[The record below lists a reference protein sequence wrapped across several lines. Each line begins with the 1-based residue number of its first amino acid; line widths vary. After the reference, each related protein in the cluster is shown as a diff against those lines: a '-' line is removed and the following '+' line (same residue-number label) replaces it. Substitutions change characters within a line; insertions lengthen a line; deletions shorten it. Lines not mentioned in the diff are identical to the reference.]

1 MVFRYFDEHMGEIAM
16 EELSKMEI
24 WNPTMEHIFAQTMKR
39 IEEGKGAGSGA
50 AGFLYAGGREGR
62 RGKDRIRLLVMVL
75 VQGNVILCGCVKDI
89 KFR

>member
-39 IEEGKGAGSGA
+39 IEEGNITVAPQIVR
-50 AGFLYAGGREGR
+50 GFE
-62 RGKDRIRLLVMVL
+62 V
-75 VQGNVILCGCVKDI
+75 
-89 KFR
+89 

>member
-39 IEEGKGAGSGA
+39 IEEGNITGTPQIVSE
-50 AGFLYAGGREGR
+50 FEL
-62 RGKDRIRLLVMVL
+62 
-75 VQGNVILCGCVKDI
+75 
-89 KFR
+89 